1 MVGEGVGHGEEAM
14 RVPLRWYAEKYLCA
28 AIVFPPFY
36 FKGRN
41 YPFCLLKDAFA
52 AFSFFFAVFRKKFA
66 ATAVRIY
73 MYIHKHMH
81 T

>member
-52 AFSFFFAVFRKKFA
+52 AFSFFFCCISEEVCCNCSAY
-66 ATAVRIY
+66 IY
-73 MYIHKHMH
+73 VH